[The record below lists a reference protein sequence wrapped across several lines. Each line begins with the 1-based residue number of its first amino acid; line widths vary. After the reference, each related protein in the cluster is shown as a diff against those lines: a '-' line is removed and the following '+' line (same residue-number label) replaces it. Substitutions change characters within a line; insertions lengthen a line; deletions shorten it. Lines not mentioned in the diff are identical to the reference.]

1 MVAVKPGLRVVGYL
15 RVSSHEQVEHGF
27 GLADQKRA
35 IEVWAAMN
43 EAELVTFCTDAGVS
57 GTDGLD
63 GRDGLWIALSCLD
76 SGVAEGVVVARLDRL
91 ARDVILQETL
101 VRDIASKGHRLF
113 SCMTA
118 EQETLDDPT
127 DPHRKLVRTI
137 LGAMAEFDRDMIRG
151 RLMAGKR
158 VKRAAGGY
166 IGGQPPYGLMN
177 GTNKDLVPHPDEMPV
192 VERIVDMRS
201 HGMGY
206 QAIANVLNADGIPT
220 KKGGQWYEMTVQRV
234 ITRAAPSLGYK
245 GKRVGDPGRKP
256 QEKARRHKPR
266 KQLPPQPKV
275 PPVVVD
281 IERGAGKPRTWPD
294 LVADA

>member
-1 MVAVKPGLRVVGYL
+1 MARSRCVGYL
-15 RVSSHEQVEHGF
+15 RVSSHEQVGEGHY
-27 GLADQKRA
+27 GLDFQRRA
-35 IEVWAAMN
+35 IEVWAASN
-43 EAELVTFCTDAGVS
+43 NIDIITWCTDAGVS
-57 GTDGLD
+57 GAEGVDNREGLP
-63 GRDGLWIALSCLD
+63 IALSCLESD
-76 SGVAEGVVVARLDRL
+76 VADGIVVYRLDRL
-91 ARDVILQETL
+91 ARDVILQEL
-101 VRDIASKGHRLF
+101 VIRDVVSKGHQIYSTMR
-113 SCMTA
+113 A
-118 EQETLDDPT
+118 EQDTLDEPNE
-127 DPHRKLVRTI
+127 PQRKMIRTI
-137 LGAMAEFDRDMIRG
+137 LGAFAEYESSLVRM

-158 VKRAAGGY
+158 VKRATGGY
-166 IGGQPPYGLMN
+166 IGGQVPYGLMN
-177 GTNKDLVPHPDEMPV
+177 GTNKDLVPHPDEMPI

-220 KKGGQWYEMTVQRV
+220 KKGGQWYEITVQRV